1 MILATSVRSSLQS
14 EKEVLVEKLKG
25 IAGLCRA
32 SIQISG
38 EYPAWEYRKDSPLRE
53 RMVSVYR
60 EMFGKEP
67 QIEAIHAGLEC
78 GILAGKI
85 KDLDCVSIGPDMKDI
100 HTTEERL
107 SISSTQRVWQ
117 FVLKVLERKG

>member
-1 MILATSVRSSLQS
+1 
-14 EKEVLVEKLKG
+14 
-25 IAGLCRA
+25 
-32 SIQISG
+32 
-38 EYPAWEYRKDSPLRE
+38 
-53 RMVSVYR
+53 MVSVYR